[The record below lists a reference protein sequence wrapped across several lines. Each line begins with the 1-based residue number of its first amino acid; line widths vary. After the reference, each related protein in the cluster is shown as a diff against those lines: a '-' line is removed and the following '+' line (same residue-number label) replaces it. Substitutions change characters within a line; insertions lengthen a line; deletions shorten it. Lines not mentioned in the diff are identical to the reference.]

1 LGAEYRKEKLALNPD
16 QSFQTGDLAG
26 QGAPTLPVNG
36 SFRVIEFF
44 GEAQVPIVQD
54 NFIQDL
60 TLGLGYRR
68 SYYELNTGRKY
79 NTDTYKVSLEFAPI
93 RDIRVRAAYN
103 RAVRAPN
110 IQELFAP
117 QFVGLDGSNDACAGH
132 TIAPTELGC
141 IVQGVAAGTSTPS
154 NPAGQYN
161 GLLGGNPTLDPETAT
176 TQTVGVRL
184 P

>member
-68 SYYELNTGRKY
+68 SYYELGTGRKY

-93 RDIRVRAAYN
+93 RDVRFRAAYN

-117 QFVGLDGSNDACAGH
+117 QFVGLDGSNDACAGQPV
-132 TIAPTELGC
+132 T
-141 IVQGVAAGTSTPS
+141 AAGFRFLAQGLGALPKP
-154 NPAGQYN
+154 PA
-161 GLLGGNPTLDPETAT
+161 T
-176 TQTVGVRL
+176 
-184 P
+184 